1 MQPGRDKRGGSL
13 DEVDRMML
21 ELRPQRPAMHF
32 FRLTLPTPAANL
44 ALDEAL
50 LLRAEAG
57 ETGELLR
64 LWEQPSYV
72 VVLGAGCRL
81 VDDVDEAA
89 CRADGVPI
97 LRRSSGGG
105 TVLLGAGCLL
115 YTLILDS
122 ERAPELAGIRSSYS
136 YILTRVASV
145 LPEENDVEPAGISDL
160 AAAGH
165 KFSGNAQQRKRRFLL
180 HHGTLL
186 YAFDLSRVGRYL
198 RPPSRQPEYRAGRDH
213 AAFLRNLETSAE
225 EMERRLRAAWG
236 AETVETEW
244 PREQVHQLVAEKYA
258 TEEWLRR
265 R

>member
-1 MQPGRDKRGGSL
+1 MRFLP
-13 DEVDRMML
+13 
-21 ELRPQRPAMHF
+21 
-32 FRLTLPTPAANL
+32 LTLPTPAANL

-50 LLRAEAG
+50 LLRAEADEGG
-57 ETGELLR
+57 EVLR
-64 LWEQPSYV
+64 LWEQPSLA

-81 VDDVDEAA
+81 ADDVDEAA
-89 CRADGVPI
+89 CRADGVPM

-122 ERAPELAGIRSSYS
+122 ERAPELAGIRSSYA
-136 YILTRVASV
+136 YILTKVAAA
-145 LPEENDVEPAGISDL
+145 LLETKGIETAGVSDL
-160 AAAGH
+160 AVAGL

-186 YAFDLSRVGRYL
+186 YAFDLSQVGRYL
-198 RPPSRQPEYRAGRDH
+198 RQPPRQPEYRACRDH
-213 AAFLRNLETSAE
+213 AAFLRNLATPVDEIQ
-225 EMERRLRAAWG
+225 RRLRAAWP
-236 AETVETEW
+236 AETLSDEW
-244 PREQVHQLVAEKYA
+244 PVEQVRQLVVEKYA

>member
-1 MQPGRDKRGGSL
+1 MRSL
-13 DEVDRMML
+13 S
-21 ELRPQRPAMHF
+21 
-32 FRLTLPTPAANL
+32 LTLPSPAANL

-57 ETGELLR
+57 EGGEVLR
-64 LWEQPSYV
+64 FWEQSSLA

-81 VDDVDEAA
+81 AEDVHEAA
-89 CRADGVPI
+89 CRADEVPV

-115 YTLILDS
+115 YTLILDA
-122 ERAPELAGIRSSYS
+122 ERAPELAGIRSSYA
-136 YILTRVASV
+136 YILARVAAA
-145 LPEENDVEPAGISDL
+145 LPEWSGIETAGISDM
-160 AAAGH
+160 AAAGR

-198 RPPSRQPEYRAGRDH
+198 KAPSRQPEYRAGRDH
-213 AAFLRNLETSAE
+213 ATFLRNLDVPADEI
-225 EMERRLRAAWG
+225 ERRLRAAWG
-236 AETVETEW
+236 AETVESEW
-244 PREQVHQLVAEKYA
+244 PIEQVNQLVVEKYT